1 MEKQKWKF
9 FYNGYTWWLRI
20 ETVEQLMQYCE
31 LTDEGRFGGAM
42 MTVAHHR
49 MGDIKGHYDGK
60 YDGIAGDLDA
70 LNSILKEDLL
80 TTTGR
85 LRLACH
91 ETYLK
96 NFMSKGFVNINR
108 LGGCNCCD
116 WEMKI
121 VVQKDELI
129 FPVYSRKDVKIK
141 TWEMTEAKYG
151 AYRPNYNYHWYA
163 YVGDVRLRDGDKEKW
178 DTRAE
183 CEAFVNTLF
192 MDEKT

>member
-20 ETVEQLMQYCE
+20 ESVEQLIRYFE
-31 LTDEGRFGGAM
+31 LTDENRFGGAM

-91 ETYLK
+91 DTGQPVRGWLLVLSGHDVNHISGLESFVYAYRLAVYLTSCAFDSEVAVDIEGK
-96 NFMSKGFVNINR
+96 V
-108 LGGCNCCD
+108 
-116 WEMKI
+116 
-121 VVQKDELI
+121 
-129 FPVYSRKDVKIK
+129 
-141 TWEMTEAKYG
+141 KYG
-151 AYRPNYNYHWYA
+151 RSGGQFA
-163 YVGDVRLRDGDKEKW
+163 
-178 DTRAE
+178 
-183 CEAFVNTLF
+183 
-192 MDEKT
+192 